1 MSAPGLAT
9 VSLTIRFH
17 NLPDAEDGLKNV
29 RKVLIEELAAAEH
42 RIERALEKIG
52 THDVVVSMIAY

>member
-1 MSAPGLAT
+1 MIDSRLAT

-17 NLPDAEDGLKNV
+17 NLPDAEAGLATV

-42 RIERALEKIG
+42 RIELALEKIG
-52 THDVVVSMIAY
+52 TKDVVVSMIAY

>member
-1 MSAPGLAT
+1 MTDSRLST

-17 NLPDAEDGLKNV
+17 NLPDAEIGMAAV

-42 RIERALEKIG
+42 RIEQALEKIG
-52 THDVVVSMIAY
+52 TRDVVVSMIAY

>member
-1 MSAPGLAT
+1 MSAKGLAT

-17 NLPDAEDGLKNV
+17 GLDDAEISLATV

-42 RIERALEKIG
+42 RIELALEKIG